1 MTLYSCHQSL
11 IVYDSKIVFFFE
23 VGLDPNKGRFEGTGN
38 DVKLKKIETE
48 KNALFVISN
57 YSAANTTDIIYGAE
71 TAESEQIFSFGTVFV
86 LRIAS
91 YIL

>member
-1 MTLYSCHQSL
+1 MFTIQKLF
-11 IVYDSKIVFFFE
+11 FFFE

-48 KNALFVISN
+48 KNALFVTSN

-71 TAESEQIFSFGTVFV
+71 TAENEQIFLFRTVFI